1 MLGRMKFKELPNT
14 SYLSWWMIRVSET
27 RNMEKEDNF
36 RLKTFPTWRAIRV
49 ASMFRVEEMCFLKPG
64 MGGRTRLTSCF
75 GMNHGWDVRVV

>member
-14 SYLSWWMIRVSET
+14 SYLSKWMIRVSET

-64 MGGRTRLTSCF
+64 MGRKDEADELL
-75 GMNHGWDVRVV
+75 WDESWMGCRVV